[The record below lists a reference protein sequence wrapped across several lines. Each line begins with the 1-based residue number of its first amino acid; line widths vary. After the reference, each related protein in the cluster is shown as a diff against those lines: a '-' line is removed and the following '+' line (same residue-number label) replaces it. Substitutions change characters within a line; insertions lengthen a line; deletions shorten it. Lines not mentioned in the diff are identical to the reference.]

1 MRCVPL
7 VGIMLLLLL
16 FTSAACCW
24 GRLLFLL
31 SSIARDDE
39 ARREELAVRGI
50 TILPTLCPIR
60 HTWELLL
67 HAGQMGVPSWN
78 ALNGVHTN
86 TCASETAVDAFRVGG
101 RVLYINDK
109 GSVEET

>member
-1 MRCVPL
+1 MCCGICCCTDLSKTVKLVVPFVPL
-7 VGIMLLLLL
+7 
-16 FTSAACCW
+16 ACVHPLHFNTWCMRRK
-24 GRLLFLL
+24 GRPVQATGLGVCHP
-31 SSIARDDE
+31 SY
-39 ARREELAVRGI
+39 V
-50 TILPTLCPIR
+50 
-60 HTWELLL
+60 TWELLL
-67 HAGQMGVPSWN
+67 HAGQMGVPNWN